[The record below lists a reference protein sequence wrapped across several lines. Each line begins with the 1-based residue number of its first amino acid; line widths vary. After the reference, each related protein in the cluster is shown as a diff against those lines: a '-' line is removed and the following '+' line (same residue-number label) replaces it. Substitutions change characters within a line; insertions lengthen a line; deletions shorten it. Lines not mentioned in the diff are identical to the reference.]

1 MNGMRY
7 KHKVLEKLE
16 DNERKPL
23 TEKINKYNV
32 AEDLWKI
39 LEENDVV
46 YLRHC
51 CDNEFQNKYPL
62 EKYV

>member
-16 DNERKPL
+16 ESERKPL
-23 TEKINKYNV
+23 TEKVSKCNV
-32 AEDLWKI
+32 AEELREA
-39 LEENDVV
+39 LEKEEVV
-46 YLRHC
+46 YLWNC
-51 CDNEFQNKYPL
+51 CDKEFQDKYPL